1 MTNHDYTALVEQR
14 MDLFAAA
21 YNALVN
27 LNFTAATELGPDT
40 FEELDYPYG
49 EIIPDTL
56 TYQGA
61 SEYEHTFQTNLY
73 FVRKRHETY
82 LDILTAVTDAIAAVA
97 TALEGV
103 DCTVTVR
110 PTEIRD
116 YAGED
121 SGDLMI
127 MVQATW
133 TVTAADPTARA

>member
-1 MTNHDYTALVEQR
+1 MTDHDYTALLDQR
-14 MDLFAAA
+14 MNLFAAA
-21 YNALVN
+21 YNSLAN

-40 FEELDYPYG
+40 FEELDYPYA
-49 EIIPDTL
+49 EVMPDTL

-82 LDILTAVTDAIAAVA
+82 LDILAAVTDATAAVA

-116 YAGED
+116 YAGENGD
-121 SGDLMI
+121 DLMI
-127 MVQATW
+127 MVQTTW

>member
-1 MTNHDYTALVEQR
+1 MTDHDYTALLEQR
-14 MDLFAAA
+14 MNLFAAA
-21 YNALVN
+21 YNALAN
-27 LNFTAATELGPDT
+27 RDFTAATELGPDT
-40 FEELDYPYG
+40 FEELDYPYA
-49 EIIPDTL
+49 EVMPDTL

-82 LDILTAVTDAIAAVA
+82 LDILAAVTDATAAVA

-116 YAGED
+116 YAGENGD
-121 SGDLMI
+121 DLMI
-127 MVQATW
+127 MVQTTW

>member
-1 MTNHDYTALVEQR
+1 MTDHDYTALLEQR
-14 MDLFAAA
+14 MNLFAAA
-21 YNALVN
+21 YNALTS
-27 LNFTAATELGPDT
+27 LEFTAATELGPDT
-40 FEELDYPYG
+40 FEGLDYPYA
-49 EIIPDTL
+49 EVMPDTL

-82 LDILTAVTDAIAAVA
+82 LDILAAVTDATAAVA

-110 PTEIRD
+110 PTESRD
-116 YAGED
+116 YAGENGD
-121 SGDLMI
+121 DLMI
-127 MVQATW
+127 MVQTTW